1 MATSK
6 QDQISTQDAQE
17 LWVHSLARSGRL
29 IQRSRESRMRTM
41 IRCDIRKSKASIYVP
56 PDMSELQRRSLRYL
70 LVFARQ
76 HEFQLVE
83 DRRRV
88 AMRYKSDPMSEKRSQ
103 TTSVLAKGLSELLKQ
118 LGMPG
123 EIRSLTVPH
132 RLAAESTHIPINKL
146 IRMAA
151 FSAEQ
156 AKHVVIKPNRRLL
169 DVLNGNAVPIH
180 AYGCKVVC
188 DDTSTILTHFDSPGF
203 RGIGYSAGKQYV
215 MHVCLAGGPIT
226 KPELWAEF
234 HTLTRTDFQFQL
246 FQSEDGKHDFGLFYA
261 TFYIDLSDTP
271 VPWWLSNESKGR
283 LSGSGGD
290 NSMSYQRAS

>member
-1 MATSK
+1 MAISK
-6 QDQISTQDAQE
+6 QDNISTQGAEQ
-17 LWVHSLARSGRL
+17 LWVHSLAQSGRL
-29 IQRSRESRMRTM
+29 TQLSLESRMRTM
-41 IRCDIRKSKASIYVP
+41 ISCDVRKAKASIYVP
-56 PDMSELQRRSLRYL
+56 PDMSELQPRSLRYL
-70 LVFARQ
+70 HAFARQ

-88 AMRYKSDPMSEKRSQ
+88 AVRPLNDKRSR
-103 TTSVLAKGLSELLKQ
+103 TAPVIAKGLSELLKQ

-123 EIRSLTVPH
+123 DTRSLTVPH

-151 FSAEQ
+151 FSAQQ
-156 AKHVVIKPNRRLL
+156 AKHVAVKPNRSLL
-169 DVLNGNAVPIH
+169 DVLNGRSEPIH

-188 DDTSTILTHFDSPGF
+188 EDTSTILSHFDSSGF

-246 FQSEDGKHDFGLFYA
+246 FQSEGGKHDLGLFYA

-271 VPWWLSNESKGR
+271 VPWWLSTWSDGR
-283 LSGSGGD
+283 LSGYSD
-290 NSMSYQRAS
+290 DYPMLYQRAS